1 MSLKKRAAAPVL
13 GQELLQQIHS
23 AAVATSTRLTTMS
36 NDLARY
42 ADRIDTAERLHSRL
56 AATREEL
63 AVQVSHVRRLLAE
76 KQLLCATIQN
86 LTDQLRAA
94 TTR

>member
-1 MSLKKRAAAPVL
+1 MAKRPAPVL
-13 GQELLQQIHS
+13 GQDLLQQLHDT
-23 AAVATSTRLTTMS
+23 ALKTSTRLTVMS

-42 ADRIDTAERLHSRL
+42 ADRIETAERLQGRL

-86 LTDQLRAA
+86 LTDQLRA

>member
-1 MSLKKRAAAPVL
+1 VAAKKRPEVPVL

-23 AAVATSTRLTTMS
+23 AAVATGTRLTTMS

-42 ADRIDTAERLHSRL
+42 ADRIDSAERLHARL

-86 LTDQLRAA
+86 LTDQLRT